1 MTKDELKGCTD
12 RLKEG
17 KDITFKEADG
27 IFNCLYCSK
36 APDTGDLLLEW
47 YEAVLNS
54 LKAGKK
60 GNFVNSLPLCYIYA
74 YLYRPEIARTVSQCL
89 DCLDPL
95 ERTSSCLLGLN
106 GGKVISKEFGR
117 AFAVKREFQDQDF
130 VEVCKGEI
138 ANGCRLWH
146 DIKKHPTMNK
156 RDALLKIWGM
166 PQRAEVKAAFEA
178 AFIEYMCCRKNIPV
192 MVFKMEYGL
201 LNRKNDYRGEYS
213 LAVPRAHVSTAYSLY
228 SNLLLHEPLE
238 YEYAYFMLLQ
248 TVMTKPCQEPKDL
261 KNVKLLDCYRDLT
274 LVFDGKYLYLAMISP
289 DDEKTGKKG
298 ERYFYKFKTID
309 ILKEL
314 MDLFDAMVENANES
328 LRQKEEAINDDSY
341 LDIIR

>member
-17 KDITFKEADG
+17 KDISFEEADG
-27 IFNCLYCSK
+27 IYGIYCSNMSG
-36 APDTGDLLLEW
+36 TGDLLLEW

-60 GNFVNSLPLCYIYA
+60 GNFVNSLPLCYKYA
-74 YLYRPEIARTVSQCL
+74 YFCWPEIARTVSQCL
-89 DCLDPL
+89 GCLDPL

-106 GGKVISKEFGR
+106 GGKVISMEFGQ

-130 VEVCKGEI
+130 VEACEGEI

-146 DIKKHPTMNK
+146 DIKKHPTMSKLNI
-156 RDALLKIWGM
+156 LQKIWDM
-166 PQRAEVKAAFEA
+166 PQRAEVEA

-192 MVFKMEYGL
+192 MVFKMEYDL
-201 LNRKNDYRGEYS
+201 LNGKNDYMGEYS

-228 SNLLLHEPLE
+228 SNLFLHGSRE
-238 YEYAYFMLLQ
+238 YEDAYIMMPQ

-261 KNVKLLDCYRDLT
+261 KNAWWLDRYRDLA
-274 LVFDGKYLYLAMISP
+274 LVFDGKYLYLARILP

-314 MDLFDAMVENANES
+314 MGLFDATVENANKF
-328 LRQKEEAINDDSY
+328 LRQWEEAENDDSY
-341 LDIIR
+341 LDIIS

>member
-17 KDITFKEADG
+17 KDISFEEADG

-166 PQRAEVKAAFEA
+166 PQRAEVEA

-192 MVFKMEYGL
+192 MVFKMEYDL

-228 SNLLLHEPLE
+228 RDFFLLGSRE
-238 YEYAYFMLLQ
+238 YEDAYIMMPQ
-248 TVMTKPCQEPKDL
+248 TVMAKPCQGPKDL
-261 KNVKLLDCYRDLT
+261 KNARWLDRYRDLA
-274 LVFDGKYLYLAMISP
+274 LVFDGKYLYLARISP
-289 DDEKTGKKG
+289 DDKKTGKKG

-314 MDLFDAMVENANES
+314 MGLFDATVESANES